1 MTEPDFLRTT
11 RTFYDAVAA
20 DYAEH
25 FRDALAARPLDRA
38 VLAGFAEL
46 VRDAD
51 AGPVADLGCGP
62 GKVTAHLAGLGL
74 PVFGVDLSPQMVALA
89 RRTHPEVRYEVGAMT
104 DLDLPDGALGGIVA
118 YYSIIHTPQERL
130 PELFAEFHRLLA
142 PGGHALVAFQVGDE
156 PLHVAEPFGHPVSLD
171 FRRRR
176 PDRVAGLLAGAGLE
190 VRTRLLHE
198 PDEGLGEST
207 RQACL
212 IARKP
217 AGTADRHV

>member
-11 RTFYDAVAA
+11 RTFYDAVAD

-25 FRDALAARPLDRA
+25 FRDALAARPMDRA

-46 VRDAD
+46 VRAAD

-62 GKVTAHLAGLGL
+62 GQVTAHLAGLGL

-89 RRTHPEVRYEVGAMT
+89 RRTHPEARYEVGAMT

-142 PGGHALVAFQVGDE
+142 PGGYLLVAFQVGDE

-176 PDRVAGLLAGAGLE
+176 PDRIAGLLAGAGLE

-207 RQACL
+207 RQAFL

-217 AGTADRHV
+217 AGTADRHA